1 MLDPRG
7 DMTDRPDDSIVVTG
21 RLNIRRLRDS
31 DAALIQPLANN
42 WEIARQTAELP
53 FPYTLDDA
61 ARLIEASYVSA
72 KTGKE
77 LVFAIVTRESDT
89 LIGLM
94 GLVLDC
100 APIEAGYWIGAPYW
114 GNGYASEALG
124 ALRDYAVRRFSCS
137 YLDAV
142 AFDDNLGSIRVL
154 TKCGFR
160 HFEDTQLDFPTRG
173 GARTVSH
180 YRWRA

>member
-1 MLDPRG
+1 
-7 DMTDRPDDSIVVTG
+7 MTETPDDSIVLTR

-42 WEIARQTAELP
+42 WEIAKQTADLP

-61 ARLIEASYVSA
+61 VRLIEASNVSA

-77 LVFAIVTRESDT
+77 LVFAIVTRESGA
-89 LIGLM
+89 LIGLA

-100 APIEAGYWIGAPYW
+100 APIEAGYWIGVPYW

-124 ALRDYAVRRFSCS
+124 ALRDYAVRRFSCK

-142 AFDDNLGSIRVL
+142 AFDNNIGSIRVL
-154 TKCGFR
+154 TKCGFC
-160 HFEDTQLDFPTRG
+160 HFEDTKEEFPTRG
-173 GARTVSH
+173 GARTISH